1 MEARQPDDHKRSSVD
16 SHTSGCLRVALGGIH
31 LATPNQAQPLIR
43 SGGQDF
49 WKEALRNLTRMQHSP
64 ALPGYV
70 FMAFGFLPLQI
81 FRLEVTAFVDDA
93 MHVEGISDNLV

>member
-1 MEARQPDDHKRSSVD
+1 V
-16 SHTSGCLRVALGGIH
+16 
-31 LATPNQAQPLIR
+31 
-43 SGGQDF
+43 
-49 WKEALRNLTRMQHSP
+49 
-64 ALPGYV
+64 PGYV